1 MADAQAGAKRVERF
15 RAIMQ
20 ERGYDA
26 AIVRDNAS
34 LRWLTGAEKV
44 FDFENAHT
52 AFITADGLWL
62 HTDSRYYNTFV
73 ERMGADGPWELDQE
87 MVGGP
92 AWAAARILASR
103 ARVVAVEDSMDL
115 AFYDD
120 LSVECAKKS
129 IAPAFPRMHSDVAI
143 LRIVKDEQELEL
155 LRRAQAITDE
165 TFDHMCG
172 FIKAGM
178 SEKEI
183 RVELENYMLTHGADG
198 LSFETIIAAGAN
210 GANPHAQPSDYR
222 VKKGDFIV
230 MDYGALYRDYHA
242 DMTRTVILGEP
253 TEEQRHVYDVVR
265 LAHET
270 CAAAA
275 KPGCIGKDI
284 HNLAVKVISE
294 AGYGEYFGHGL
305 GHGVGLEIHEK
316 PVFGRTYEGEVP
328 VGSVITVEPG
338 IYLPGRFGI
347 RLEDTGVMTEQGYA
361 PFATSTHELVV
372 IDCE

>member
-1 MADAQAGAKRVERF
+1 MADSQAFARRVERF
-15 RAIMQ
+15 RALME

-26 AIVRDNAS
+26 AIVRDNAG

-52 AFITADGLWL
+52 AFITSDGLWF
-62 HTDSRYYNTFV
+62 HTDSRYYNTFI
-73 ERMGADGPWELDQE
+73 ERLGADGPWAFDQE
-87 MVGGP
+87 MVSGS
-92 AWAAARILASR
+92 AWAAAKIAASR
-103 ARVVAVEDSMDL
+103 ARVVAIEDSMDL

-120 LSVECAKKS
+120 LLVECAKKS
-129 IAPAFPRMHSDVAI
+129 IAPLFPRMHADIAK
-143 LRIVKDEQELEL
+143 LRIVKDEEELEL
-155 LRRAQAITDE
+155 LREAQRITDE
-165 TFDHMCG
+165 AFEHMCG
-172 FIKAGM
+172 FIKVGM
-178 SEKEI
+178 TEKEI

-198 LSFETIIAAGAN
+198 LSFDSIIAAGPN

-222 VKKGDFIV
+222 VQKGDFIV

-242 DMTRTVILGEP
+242 DMTRTVILGQP
-253 TEEQRHVYDVVR
+253 TEEQQHVYDIVR

-270 CAAAA
+270 CAATA

-284 HNLAVKVISE
+284 HNLAVKIISE
-294 AGYGEYFGHGL
+294 NGYGEYFGHGL

-347 RLEDTGVMTEQGYA
+347 RLEDTGVMTEEGYA
-361 PFATSTHELVV
+361 PFANSPHELVV
-372 IDCE
+372 IDCD

>member
-1 MADAQAGAKRVERF
+1 MADSQAFANRVARF
-15 RAIMQ
+15 RALMD

-26 AIVRDNAS
+26 AIIRDNAS

-44 FDFENAHT
+44 FDFEHAHT
-52 AFITADGLWL
+52 ALITADGLWF
-62 HTDSRYYNTFV
+62 HTDSRYYNTFI
-73 ERMGADGPWELDQE
+73 ERLGADGPWAFDQE
-87 MVGGP
+87 MIAGP
-92 AWAAARILASR
+92 AWAANKIAAAR
-103 ARVVAVEDSMDL
+103 ARVVAIEDSMDL

-120 LSVECAKKS
+120 LLVECGKKS
-129 IAPAFPRMHSDVAI
+129 IAPAFPRLHGDIAI
-143 LRIVKDEQELEL
+143 MRIVKDEEELEL
-155 LRRAQAITDE
+155 LREAQRITDDAFE
-165 TFDHMCG
+165 HICG
-172 FIKAGM
+172 FIKVGM
-178 SEKEI
+178 TEKEI

-198 LSFETIIAAGAN
+198 LSFDSIIAAGPN

-222 VKKGDFIV
+222 VQKGDFIV

-242 DMTRTVILGEP
+242 DMTRTVIMGEP
-253 TEEQRHVYDVVR
+253 TEEQRHVYDIVR

-270 CAAAA
+270 CAATA

-284 HNLAVKVISE
+284 HNLAVKIISE
-294 AGYGEYFGHGL
+294 NGYGEYFGHGL

-347 RLEDTGVMTEQGYA
+347 RLEDTGVMTEEGYA
-361 PFATSTHELVV
+361 PFANSPHELVV
-372 IDCE
+372 IDCD